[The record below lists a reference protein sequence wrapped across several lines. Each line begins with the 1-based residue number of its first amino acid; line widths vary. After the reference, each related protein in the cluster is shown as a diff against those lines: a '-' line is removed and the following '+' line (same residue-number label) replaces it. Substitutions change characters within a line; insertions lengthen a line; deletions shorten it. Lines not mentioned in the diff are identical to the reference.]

1 MKHSDVET
9 EGWAHILNIDLG
21 ASLSPGLL
29 VGGVLLL
36 LLLLLLLWLLGRGRR
51 LGAGA
56 PEVVGS
62 LGDDGGNRGVVL
74 DPDRVLQLKA
84 GGWGHNTRSRHRFL
98 LLHLLG
104 SDWWLLL
111 LLLLLR
117 LL

>member
-1 MKHSDVET
+1 VGEDSSSSIGMKHSDVET
-9 EGWAHILNIDLG
+9 EGWALIFNIDLG

-29 VGGVLLL
+29 VGGV

-74 DPDRVLQLKA
+74 DPNRVL
-84 GGWGHNTRSRHRFL
+84 
-98 LLHLLG
+98 
-104 SDWWLLL
+104 
-111 LLLLLR
+111 
-117 LL
+117 